1 MAITVHV
8 HPDPR
13 GGWLIKRDGSAKD
26 AGHFQSRGEAEN
38 RGREL
43 ARELSAEL
51 VVHHLDGSENRESQ
65 WRIAHRT

>member
-1 MAITVHV
+1 MPVTVHV

-13 GGWLIKRDGSAKD
+13 GGWLVKRDGSAKD

-38 RGREL
+38 RGRDL

-51 VVHHLDGSENRESQ
+51 VVHLLDGSEHRESQ
-65 WRIAHRT
+65 WQIRHQT

>member
-1 MAITVHV
+1 MAVTVHV

-13 GGWLIKRDGSAKD
+13 GGWVVKRDGSGKD

-51 VVHHLDGSENRESQ
+51 AVHYLDGAEHRESE
-65 WRIAHRT
+65 WRIRKER

>member
-13 GGWLIKRDGSAKD
+13 GGWLVKRDGSAKD
-26 AGHFQSRGEAEN
+26 AGHYQSRGEAEN
-38 RGREL
+38 RAREL

-51 VVHHLDGSENRESQ
+51 AVHYLDGTERRESQ
-65 WRIAHRT
+65 WQVRHET